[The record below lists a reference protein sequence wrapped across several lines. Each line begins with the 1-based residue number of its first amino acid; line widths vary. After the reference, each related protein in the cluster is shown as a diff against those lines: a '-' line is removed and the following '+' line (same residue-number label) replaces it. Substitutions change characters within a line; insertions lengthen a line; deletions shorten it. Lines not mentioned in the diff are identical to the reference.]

1 MYPYPR
7 ILSVVFS
14 SADSAVR
21 DAGNCTATLIYR
33 INCDIPLPAPLA
45 PHPTPPPTARP
56 STASFLRGTFV
67 EHGLQLCSQG
77 PFFSKKMDDLVPFRI
92 FCRYRKTPIISPG
105 LIFVQRV
112 LLWILFPGG
121 LFSEGLSIG
130 RDFAFQNG
138 LELTTKTT

>member
-7 ILSVVFS
+7 ILSVVS
-14 SADSAVR
+14 PSADSAVL
-21 DAGNCTATLIYR
+21 DACNCTATLIYR

-56 STASFLRGTFV
+56 STTSFLGGPFV
-67 EHGLQLCSQG
+67 EHGWQLCSQG
-77 PFFSKKMDDLVPFRI
+77 PFFSKKTDDLVPFRI
-92 FCRYRKTPIISPG
+92 FCRNRKIPIISPG
-105 LIFVQRV
+105 LILLQRAFLV
-112 LLWILFPGG
+112 DLFSGSS
-121 LFSEGLSIG
+121 FSEGLIIG